1 VSDVVKDYS
10 HTVLWRLAD
19 KIPREH
25 LNASFA
31 SLRAKAEKDF
41 RNEGWQGAIR
51 YQRSVDVRYR
61 GQGYELPIPF
71 TTNLIRD
78 FRREH
83 QRRYGYNYPARE
95 LELVT
100 LRLRAIVKSPRPIH
114 TYEGRAVHPSRAQLG
129 SGDGKKFSVADR
141 MPRHTQVF
149 FDGKKLPTSIRTRD
163 SLQTGRMYSSP
174 AVVCEYSATT
184 IVPPRT
190 RFRIDKAGNLL
201 IETQAPRR

>member
-1 VSDVVKDYS
+1 MSDVVKDYS

-19 KIPREH
+19 KFPRER
-25 LNASFA
+25 LKEEFA
-31 SLRAKAEKDF
+31 SLRATAEQDF
-41 RNEGWQGAIR
+41 RNEGWQGAVR

-61 GQGYELPIPF
+61 GQGYELPISF

-83 QRRYGYNYPARE
+83 ERRYGYNYSARE

-100 LRLRAIVKSPRPIH
+100 LRLRAIVKSPQPIH
-114 TYEGRAVHPSRAQLG
+114 AYEGTAVLPSRAQLG

-149 FDGKKLPTSIRTRD
+149 RRQETGHRD
-163 SLQTGRMYSSP
+163 SHSG
-174 AVVCEYSATT
+174 
-184 IVPPRT
+184 
-190 RFRIDKAGNLL
+190 L
-201 IETQAPRR
+201 IADGEDAFGCSRN